1 MCPQKRRKTARHSN
15 AKMIAIARLFT
26 PTANRRL
33 NELIGFLVLISA
45 AFLSLALISY
55 SPTDPSLNS
64 AASPLA
70 TRATHNWIG
79 IFGAITSDLTLQLL
93 GVSAFLVPMF
103 LVLYAARWFRSRPIQ
118 SPYAKTFG
126 VLALL
131 LSAAGFVGLLP
142 WEFRWKGAIPA
153 EGLLGRIVADAMIH
167 YLNVIGAYLF
177 CIAMI
182 AVGLYLSTAFSFGAL
197 RVWSQTRFA
206 FAYAA
211 TDRFADWRAERERK
225 KAAKE
230 LEKKRAATNANPVVT
245 AQLVPR
251 RSENPAEKPATA
263 RVPVPVPETGA
274 KPRSGIERMFE
285 AEFQNKT
292 AVTSDP
298 ASVPKPIAESE
309 PGAPPVEA

>member
-103 LVLYAARWFRSRPIQ
+103 LVLYAARWFRSH
-118 SPYAKTFG
+118 F
-126 VLALL
+126 
-131 LSAAGFVGLLP
+131 
-142 WEFRWKGAIPA
+142 
-153 EGLLGRIVADAMIH
+153 
-167 YLNVIGAYLF
+167 
-177 CIAMI
+177 
-182 AVGLYLSTAFSFGAL
+182 
-197 RVWSQTRFA
+197 
-206 FAYAA
+206 
-211 TDRFADWRAERERK
+211 
-225 KAAKE
+225 
-230 LEKKRAATNANPVVT
+230 
-245 AQLVPR
+245 
-251 RSENPAEKPATA
+251 
-263 RVPVPVPETGA
+263 
-274 KPRSGIERMFE
+274 
-285 AEFQNKT
+285 
-292 AVTSDP
+292 
-298 ASVPKPIAESE
+298 
-309 PGAPPVEA
+309 